1 MRWLTCCLVA
11 GTLLCCA
18 VRSARPAPP
27 PDPAARIQHRLE
39 QPATVDFADTPLSD
53 VVEFLAEQF
62 DLPLH
67 VDRRALEDA
76 GLGIDTRI
84 TLRVRRPVKLSSIL
98 RMISRQH
105 DLAFVPDDDI
115 LLLTTSGAAEEMLV
129 ARVYPVADLVPAA
142 EGPPDVPPLPGQL
155 RRQYDELRHVIQ
167 AAVAPDSWSD
177 LGGLGDVSVLP
188 GQGVLVIY
196 QTHDAHRAVARLL
209 EQLRASRRSA
219 SEPDRHSPQP

>member
-1 MRWLTCCLVA
+1 MRCSSCCLVVVA
-11 GTLLCCA
+11 LRCWEICA
-18 VRSARPAPP
+18 AHAAPP
-27 PDPAARIQHRLE
+27 PEAAAPIQHRLQ

-76 GLGIDTRI
+76 GLGIDTPI

-105 DLAFVPDDDI
+105 ELAFVPDDDI
-115 LLLTTSGAAEEMLV
+115 LLLTTSDAAERMLV
-129 ARVYPVADLVPAA
+129 ARVYRVADLVPAA
-142 EGPPDVPPLPGQL
+142 ELPPDVPPLPGQL

-177 LGGLGDVSVLP
+177 VGGSGDVSVLP

-196 QTHDAHRAVARLL
+196 QTHDAHQAVARLL
-209 EQLRASRRSA
+209 EQLRAARCGP
-219 SEPDRHSPQP
+219 SEPARHSSQW